1 MNTEPQHLDEIIIPD
16 IEIQDGWPVSD
27 VETIEDCDDA
37 YALLMA
43 AVAEIEYELELKDL
57 GVCRFADPMWPAR
70 ARRAMKYK
78 RAALQIVGYK
88 RGRIME
94 ERRRI
99 AQEARDQALLDHIKA
114 VLPAHQFHQM
124 VVSFNAGRVDEV
136 AA

>member
-1 MNTEPQHLDEIIIPD
+1 MTTEPQHLDEIIIPD
-16 IEIQDGWPVSD
+16 IEIQDGWPVS
-27 VETIEDCDDA
+27 EIATIEDCDDA

-57 GVCRFADPMWPAR
+57 GVCKFADPTWPAR

-88 RGRIME
+88 RGQIME
-94 ERRRI
+94 ARRRDL
-99 AQEARDQALLDHIKA
+99 QMTRDQALLEHVKA
-114 VLPAHQFHQM
+114 SLPAHQFHQL
-124 VVSFNAGRVDEV
+124 VISFTAGRIEE